1 LFSRNG
7 SFGMGR
13 ITSSVGLVTGT
24 NINDT
29 VDQLISIAARPRD
42 LVVNANKT
50 IDSQRTALTQLTAQ
64 LIATQL
70 TIKKFSN
77 TSLYNQRVV
86 SSSDSTLLTA
96 TANGTP
102 SLGNYQFTPLRL
114 ATSQQLQSSKFTS
127 NTTPIGAGTLKYR
140 FGGFIDAGVGLDTL
154 NDGAGFTAGKIRVTD
169 RSGASTEIDLS
180 TARNVDDVLKA
191 INSNTAIKVK
201 ATTVNGAIR
210 LTDLSGGSAANLRVQ
225 EINNGSTAA
234 SLGLAGINAAA
245 TSATGTEIGRLFGDL
260 GLAQLNDGAGVRL
273 DSSLPDFRV
282 TFRDGTSATIDLKK
296 LGTAGNKAA
305 ATTTAANGV
314 DAQLTFTAKTAGP
327 DLGGV
332 TISFVDDPSVT
343 AGAEVATYDSNTKT
357 LTFRIDEGVTTGDQI
372 IAALSR
378 DTTASA
384 AFTVARALDSNGS
397 GLITSTDTGV
407 TAGPKATITTAGVDS
422 PNAKLKFE
430 AVQGGGAFDDVQIEF
445 IDDPLIVGG
454 NETVVFDDS
463 DPNNKKLTF
472 RIDQGNTTADD
483 IVRTLTDD
491 PTASQYFK
499 VANVAGST
507 GRGKVIAEDSTYTV
521 GGALKAAISATN
533 ETTLQHV
540 VAVLNNAAP
549 GKLSATIV
557 NNRLE
562 LKDLSTDN
570 GGDFTIEDL
579 FGSHAGEDLGLA
591 TTPVGDTITG
601 SRIYSGLK
609 TALLSSLNGSKGLG
623 ALGDLQLTDRS
634 GATATVDLSAAETLD
649 DVIEGINNAGLGLRA
664 GYNASRTGLQ
674 LTDTTG
680 LTASNLI
687 AANADGTNTA
697 DKLGLTASVAAN
709 SKLGT
714 DLKLQIVSEATL
726 LSSLNGGAG
735 VARGT
740 INITDNAGLKKTL
753 TIDDSLKTVG
763 DLITKIDSLG
773 LAIDARINEAG
784 DGIVLVDTTDG
795 SGAGLAV
802 TEGNS
807 TVARDLHLLNT
818 ATTATI
824 DNVSRKVIDG
834 SQTYTVT
841 LTATD
846 TLADLT
852 SKINALNG
860 RVRANVINDGG
871 GVKPYGFT
879 LFNQVTGSASS
890 LLIDTSGVNFSLN
903 ETVAAQDALLQI
915 GGSGGTL
922 ISSTGNTFNN
932 VLPDVNLT
940 INGTSTSAVTVNV
953 TKSTSNLVGV
963 VKDFVTAYNKVRSSI
978 TTLTSYNTDTNTGAI
993 LQGDGTVLRAETDL
1007 ARFVTGRLFGAGS
1020 IQTIASLGV
1029 SIDDQG
1035 LLSLDESKL
1044 QSVLDERPD
1053 EVKQFITSTDTGFTD
1068 KFNKLVEQLAG
1079 VGNSLLV
1086 SRAGALTRKYD
1097 TNTERIEK
1105 YNARLDRQRER
1116 LLASY
1121 ARIETVIAKLQ
1132 ANQTY
1137 LNTLSSVASSYSSN

>member
-1 LFSRNG
+1 
-7 SFGMGR
+7 MGR

-24 NINDT
+24 NINQT

-50 IDSQRTALTQLTAQ
+50 IDTQRTALTQLTAQ
-64 LIATQL
+64 VIATQL

-77 TSLYNQRVV
+77 VGLYNQRVV
-86 SSSDSTLLTA
+86 TSSDSTLLTA

-102 SLGNYQFTPLRL
+102 SLGNYQFTPLRQ

-127 NTTPIGAGTLKYR
+127 NTTPIGAGTVKYR

-154 NDGAGFTAGKIRVTD
+154 NSGTGFTAGKIRVTD
-169 RSGASTEIDLS
+169 RSGATAEIDLT
-180 TARNVDDVLKA
+180 TARNVDEVLKA
-191 INSNTAIKVK
+191 INSNTSIKVQ

-225 EINNGSTAA
+225 ELNNGTTAA
-234 SLGLAGINAAA
+234 SLGLAAINAAA

-260 GLAQLNDGAGVRL
+260 GLSQLNDGAGVRV
-273 DSSLPDFRV
+273 DGALPDLRV
-282 TFRDGTSATIDLKK
+282 TFRDGTSTTIDLRKIAS
-296 LGTAGNKAA
+296 AGNKAA

-343 AGAEVATYDSNTKT
+343 AGAEVATYDSNAKT
-357 LTFRIDEGVTTGDQI
+357 LVFRIDEGVTTADQI
-372 IAALSR
+372 VAALGR

-384 AFTVARALDSNGS
+384 AFSVARATDSNGS
-397 GLITSTDTGV
+397 GLVTSTDTGI

-422 PNAKLKFE
+422 PNAKIIFN
-430 AVQGGGAFDDVQIEF
+430 AVQGGGAFDDVNIEF
-445 IDDPLIVGG
+445 IDDPSITGG
-454 NETVVFDDS
+454 SETVVFDDS

-491 PTASQYFK
+491 PTASQYFTA
-499 VANVAGST
+499 ANVSGST
-507 GRGKVIAEDSTYTV
+507 GRGKVVPEDSTYTV
-521 GGALKAAISATN
+521 GGALKAAVTATN
-533 ETTLQHV
+533 ELTLQQV
-540 VAVLNNAAP
+540 VDVLNSAAP

-557 NNRLE
+557 NNRLA
-562 LKDLSTDN
+562 LQDLSTDT
-570 GGDFTIEDL
+570 GGNFTIEDL
-579 FGSHAGEDLGLA
+579 FGSHTAEDLGLTA
-591 TTPVGDTITG
+591 NAAVGDTLTG
-601 SRIYSGLK
+601 ARIYSGLK
-609 TALLSSLNGSKGLG
+609 TALLSSLNGGKGLG
-623 ALGDLQLTDRS
+623 TLGGLQLTDRS
-634 GATATVDLSAAETLD
+634 GATATVNLAAAETLD
-649 DVIEGINNAGLGLRA
+649 DVIESINSAGLGIRA
-664 GYNASRTGLQ
+664 GYNSARTGLQ

-680 LTASNLI
+680 LTTSNLI
-687 AANADGTNTA
+687 AANGDGTNTA
-697 DKLGLTASVAAN
+697 DKLGITASVAATT
-709 SKLGT
+709 KLGS
-714 DLKLQIVSEATL
+714 DLKLQIVSESTL

-740 INITDNAGLKKTL
+740 INLTDNAGLKKAL
-753 TIDDSLKTVG
+753 TIDSNVKTVG
-763 DLITKIDSLG
+763 DLISKINNLG
-773 LAIDARINEAG
+773 LAINARVNDAG

-795 SGAGLAV
+795 SGAGFAV

-807 TVARDLHLLNT
+807 TVARDLHLLNP

-841 LTATD
+841 LSATD

-852 SKINALNG
+852 SKINDLNG
-860 RVRANVINDGG
+860 RVRANVVNDGG
-871 GVKPYGFT
+871 GVKPYSFT

-890 LLIDTSGVNFSLN
+890 LLIDTSGLNFSLT

-940 INGTSTSAVTVNV
+940 INGTSTSSVTVNV
-953 TKSTSNLVGV
+953 TKSTSNLVGIV
-963 VKDFVTAYNKVRSSI
+963 NEFVAAYNKVRSSI

-993 LQGDGTVLRAETDL
+993 LQGDATVLRAETDL

-1020 IQTIASLGV
+1020 IQTIASLGIN
-1029 SIDDQG
+1029 IDDKG

-1044 QSVLDERPD
+1044 QTLLDERPD
-1053 EVKQFITSTDTGFTD
+1053 DVKQFITSTDTGLTD
-1068 KFNKLVEQLAG
+1068 KFNKVVEQLAG

-1121 ARIETVIAKLQ
+1121 ARIETTIAKIQ

-1137 LNTLSSVASSYSSN
+1137 LDTLSSVAASFSRA

>member
-1 LFSRNG
+1 
-7 SFGMGR
+7 MVQ

-24 NINDT
+24 NIQDT
-29 VDQLISIAARPRD
+29 VNQLIGIAARPRD

-77 TSLYNQRVV
+77 TSLYSQRVV
-86 SSSDSTLLTA
+86 TSSDSTLISA
-96 TANGTP
+96 GANGTP

-140 FGGFIDAGVGLDTL
+140 FGGFINTGTGLDTL
-154 NDGAGFTAGKIRVTD
+154 NAGDGFTAGKIRITD
-169 RSGASTEIDLS
+169 RSGTSAEIDLS
-180 TARNVDDVLKA
+180 NARNIDDVLKA
-191 INSNTAIKVK
+191 INSNTTVKVQ
-201 ATTVNGAIR
+201 AATVNGTIR
-210 LTDLSGGSAANLRVQ
+210 LTDLSGASAANLRVQ
-225 EINNGSTAA
+225 EVNNGSTAA
-234 SLGLAGINAAA
+234 SLGLAGVNIAA
-245 TSATGTEIGRLFGDL
+245 TTATGNEIGSLFADL

-273 DSSLPDFRV
+273 DGALPDLRIS
-282 TFRDGTSATIDLKK
+282 FRDGTNAIVDLKK
-296 LGTAGNKAA
+296 VATAGNKAS
-305 ATTTAANGV
+305 ATTTAVNGV

-332 TISFVDDPSVT
+332 TVSFVDDPLVT
-343 AGAEVATYDSNTKT
+343 AGAEVATYDSNAKT
-357 LTFRIDEGVTTGDQI
+357 LTFRIDEGVTTADQV
-372 IAALSR
+372 IAALAR

-384 AFTVARALDSNGS
+384 AFSASRALDSNGS
-397 GLITSTDTGV
+397 GLVTATDTGI
-407 TAGPKATITTAGVDS
+407 TAGPKAFITTDGVDS

-430 AVQGGGAFDDVQIEF
+430 AVQGGDAFDNVKIEF
-445 IDDPLIVGG
+445 IDDPLITGG
-454 NETVVFDDS
+454 SESVVFDDS

-472 RIDQGNTTADD
+472 RIDQGNTTANS
-483 IVRTLTDD
+483 IVQALTND

-507 GRGKVIAEDSTYTV
+507 GNGKVVPDDSTYTV
-521 GGALKAAISATN
+521 GGALKSAVTATN
-533 ETTLQHV
+533 ESTLGDILS
-540 VAVLNNAAP
+540 VLNSIAP
-549 GKLSATIV
+549 TKLSATIV
-557 NNRLE
+557 NNRIE

-570 GGDFTIEDL
+570 GGDFKVEDL
-579 FGSHAGEDLGLA
+579 FGSHAGEDLGIA
-591 TTPVGDTITG
+591 TTAASDTVTG
-601 SRIYSGLK
+601 TRIYSGLK
-609 TALLSSLNGSKGLG
+609 TALLSSLNGGKGLG

-634 GATATVDLSAAETLD
+634 GAAATVNLSGAETLD
-649 DVIEGINNAGLGLRA
+649 DVIEGINNAGIGIRA
-664 GYNASRTGLQ
+664 DYNAARTGLQ

-687 AANADGTNTA
+687 AANGDGTNTA
-697 DKLGLTASVAAN
+697 DKLGLTANVAAN
-709 SKLGT
+709 TISGA

-726 LSSLNGGAG
+726 LNSLNGGNG

-740 INITDNAGLKKTL
+740 INITDNAGLKKSL
-753 TIDDSLKTVG
+753 TIDDSVKTVG
-763 DLITKIDSLG
+763 DLINKIDNLG
-773 LAIDARINEAG
+773 LAIDARINDAG

-795 SGAGLAV
+795 SGASLAV

-807 TVARDLHLLNT
+807 TVARDLHLLSA

-834 SQTYTVT
+834 SQTYTVN
-841 LTATD
+841 LSATD

-852 SKINALNG
+852 SKINGLNSL
-860 RVRANVINDGG
+860 VRANVINDGN

-879 LFNQVTGSASS
+879 LFNQVSGSASS
-890 LLIDTSGVNFSLN
+890 LLIDTSGVNFSLT

-915 GGSGGTL
+915 GGSGGA
-922 ISSTGNTFNN
+922 IVSSKSNSFNS

-940 INGTSTSAVTVNV
+940 INGTSTNPVSVNV
-953 TKSTSNLVGV
+953 TKSTSNLVSV
-963 VKDFVTAYNKVRSSI
+963 VKDFVAAFNKVRGSI
-978 TTLTSYNTDTNTGAI
+978 TTLTAYDTDSNTGAI

-1007 ARFVTGRLFGAGS
+1007 DRFITGRLFGAGS
-1020 IQTIASLGV
+1020 IQSIASLGISV
-1029 SIDDQG
+1029 DDKG

-1044 QSVLDERPD
+1044 QTALDERPD
-1053 EVKQFITSTDTGFTD
+1053 EVKQFITTADTGFTD

-1086 SRAGALTRKYD
+1086 SRASALTRKYD
-1097 TNTERIEK
+1097 TNTARIAT

-1116 LLASY
+1116 LLAVY
-1121 ARIETVIAKLQ
+1121 ANIETTIAKLQ

-1137 LNTLSSVASSYSSN
+1137 LNTLSSVASSYSRSS